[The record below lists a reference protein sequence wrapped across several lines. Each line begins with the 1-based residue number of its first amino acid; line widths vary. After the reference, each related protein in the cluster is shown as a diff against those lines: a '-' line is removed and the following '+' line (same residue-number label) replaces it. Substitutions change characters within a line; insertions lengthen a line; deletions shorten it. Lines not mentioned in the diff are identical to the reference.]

1 MIQQLPTETKPTVIY
16 PDSDGQ
22 PMSDNTKQFRW
33 IVIIKENL
41 EILFANNPDV
51 FVAGDL
57 LWYPVEGDNKTRIA
71 PDAMVVFGR
80 PKGDRGSYKQWE
92 ENNISPQ
99 VVFEILSPGNRL
111 KEMTKKLLV
120 YQRHGVE
127 EYYIYDPD
135 EVELTGL
142 IRSENRLEEI
152 EDING
157 WISPRLGIKF
167 ELTSDTLEI
176 YRPDGQRFLTSVELD
191 GLREQERQRAEEERQ
206 RAEEERQRA
215 EEERQRAEDAI
226 AQLEEERQRYQALIA
241 LLREKGIDPEQL

>member
-1 MIQQLPTETKPTVIY
+1 MVQQLPTETKATIIY

-33 IVIIKENL
+33 IVTIKENL
-41 EILFANNPDV
+41 EILFANNPEV

-57 LWYPVEGDNKTRIA
+57 LWYPVEADNKTRIR

-80 PKGDRGSYKQWE
+80 PKGDRGSYKQWL
-92 ENNISPQ
+92 ENNIPPQ

-111 KEMTKKLLV
+111 KEMTKKLLF
-120 YQRHGVE
+120 YQQYGVE

-142 IRSENRLEEI
+142 IRSGDRLAEI
-152 EDING
+152 EAING
-157 WISPRLGIKF
+157 WVSPRLGIKF

-176 YRPDGQRFLTSVELD
+176 FRPDGQRFLTSVELD
-191 GLREQERQRAEEERQ
+191 RSR
-206 RAEEERQRA
+206 

-226 AQLEEERQRYQALIA
+226 AQLEAEKQRYQSLIER
-241 LLREKGIDPEQL
+241 LREKGIDPEQL